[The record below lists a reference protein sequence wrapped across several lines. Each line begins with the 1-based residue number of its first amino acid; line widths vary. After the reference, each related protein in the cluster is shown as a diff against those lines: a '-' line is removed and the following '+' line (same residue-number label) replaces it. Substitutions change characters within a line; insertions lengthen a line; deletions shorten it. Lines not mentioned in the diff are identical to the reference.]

1 VLNLDYTGH
10 PFFDVGLATI
20 VACAEKAYPADL
32 TEDDLDKAATF
43 IKDNYTKQPLTSFL
57 TTSLMNS
64 DFTQPA
70 FKDNP
75 TRRREY
81 AQRVAQSF
89 GDDVAKSDEICVFTG
104 KPALGLALSLKQDK
118 DGREVLPPGRAYRQH
133 IPLITGEDIIN
144 FSPWGDPGLP
154 VSGEALLC
162 LQLFPMGCRK
172 CAGRL
177 LAVHSDNP
185 DILQAAARVA
195 WRENV
200 AALTLVGATDQTKL
214 PDASPSA
221 PSLIIETIISL
232 DQKQTRIQQAHVQ
245 RRRREHRYSITAY
258 HLTNSGQSSPLD
270 EKSPPLKIYHLPMNT
285 IRFLH
290 KATTNPDYKATWNM
304 LVARG
309 QQRMKPVQDKQGM
322 QQESKGDEK
331 PLLRKGTRNYFY
343 EDIFRLPGDAVRFMR
358 RYFLHVS
365 DLYPVSKDEQSSSDN
380 TAFQYATLIIPW
392 SFIDLFLQ
400 EVMYMEKKR
409 ITAIKELGDRL
420 AAYVNNTNDNRFF
433 RNFYTVSRGDFF
445 RNELL
450 RAAKNAA
457 APGKAPL
464 LTLDSFCTVFFAP
477 DGEED
482 LRFDWKLARDLT
494 FIRMLEWLSEH
505 EDLEKLNDHI
515 QVLTEERTLDEH
527 VTRDEQE

>member
-1 VLNLDYTGH
+1 MLDLDYTGH
-10 PFFDVGLATI
+10 PLFDVGLATI
-20 VACAEKAYPADL
+20 VACAEKAYPAEL
-32 TEDDLDKAATF
+32 TVDDLIKAATF
-43 IKDNYTKQPLTSFL
+43 IKENYTKQPLTSFL

-75 TRRREY
+75 SRRREY
-81 AQRVAQSF
+81 AQRVARSF
-89 GDDVAKSDEICVFTG
+89 GDDVALSDELCVFTG

-162 LQLFPMGCRK
+162 LQIFPMGCRK

-177 LAVHSDNP
+177 LAIHSDNP
-185 DILQAAARVA
+185 DILQAAAHKS
-195 WRENV
+195 WHENI
-200 AALTLVGATDQTKL
+200 AALTLVGATDQTKM

-221 PSLIIETIISL
+221 PSLIIESVITL
-232 DQKQTRIQQAHVQ
+232 DQKQTRIQQAHIE
-245 RRRREHRYSITAY
+245 RRRRDQHYSITAY

-270 EKSPPLKIYHLPMNT
+270 EKSPPLKIYHLPMST

-290 KATTNPDYKATWNM
+290 KVTTTPEYKTTWNR

-309 QQRMKPVQDKQGM
+309 QQRLKPAKDKQGI
-322 QQESKGDEK
+322 QQENKGDEQVVV
-331 PLLRKGTRNYFY
+331 RKGTRNYFY
-343 EDIFRLPGDAVRFMR
+343 EDIFLLPQNAVPFVR

-365 DLYPVSKDEQSSSDN
+365 DLYLASEDGQARSEN
-380 TAFQYATLIIPW
+380 TTFQYATLIIPW

-409 ITAIKELGDRL
+409 IAAIKELGDKL

-433 RNFYTVSRGDFF
+433 RNFYAEPRGDLF

-457 APGKAPL
+457 APGKMPL
-464 LTLDSFCTVFFAP
+464 FTFDSFCTVFFAS
-477 DGEED
+477 DGPED
-482 LRFDWKLARDLT
+482 LRFDWKLARDLM
-494 FIRMLEWLSEH
+494 FIRMLEWFSEH
-505 EDLEKLNDHI
+505 EDEEKLNDHI
-515 QVLTEERTLDEH
+515 QVLTQERTLDTQAPH
-527 VTRDEQE
+527 DEQE

>member
-1 VLNLDYTGH
+1 MLDLDYTGH
-10 PFFDVGLATI
+10 PLFDVGLATI
-20 VACAEKAYPADL
+20 VACAEKAYPAEL

-75 TRRREY
+75 TRRHEY
-81 AQRVAQSF
+81 AQRVARSF
-89 GDDVAKSDEICVFTG
+89 GDDIATSDETCVFTG
-104 KPALGLALSLKQDK
+104 KPALGLALSLKRDK

-195 WRENV
+195 WLENI
-200 AALTLVGATDQTKL
+200 AALTLVGATDETKM

-221 PSLIIETIISL
+221 PSLIIETVITL
-232 DQKQTRIQQAHVQ
+232 DQKQAHIQ
-245 RRRREHRYSITAY
+245 RRRRDQHYSITAY

-270 EKSPPLKIYHLPMNT
+270 EKSPPLKIYHLPMIT

-290 KATTNPDYKATWNM
+290 KATTNPEYKATWNK

-309 QQRMKPVQDKQGM
+309 QQRLKPAKDKQEN
-322 QQESKGDEK
+322 QGDEK
-331 PLLRKGTRNYFY
+331 PIVRKGTRNYFY
-343 EDIFRLPGDAVRFMR
+343 EDIFRLPQDASKFMR

-365 DLYPVSKDEQSSSDN
+365 DLYPISKNEQSSSDN
-380 TAFQYATLIIPW
+380 TAFQYATFIIPW
-392 SFIDLFLQ
+392 SFMDLFLQ

-409 ITAIKELGDRL
+409 ISAIKELGDRL

-464 LTLDSFCTVFFAP
+464 LTFDSFCTVFFAS
-477 DGEED
+477 DGDED

-505 EDLEKLNDHI
+505 EDSEKLNDHI
-515 QVLTEERTLDEH
+515 QVLTEERTLDAQA
-527 VTRDEQE
+527 TRDEQE